1 MIQYR
6 GVLVRDGGRKMQV
19 EYTLTE
25 QDFIAFNLHYARHSK
40 MVKRSLVLQH
50 YIVAIILFAV
60 PLSVF
65 LFGPPDY
72 KSMDLPFIFLLAGV
86 IWIVF
91 YPKCFYKLIER
102 NIKKMLREGSY
113 DNLIGKHNVQITDE
127 GIIETN
133 NGGETKLNWK
143 GIEKVEENEAYIF
156 IYVSSMSANIV
167 PKHAFVQENSKNEF
181 MRRLRAGMESLGI

>member
-1 MIQYR
+1 MR
-6 GVLVRDGGRKMQV
+6 L

-25 QDFIAFNLHYARHSK
+25 QDFIAFNLHYAKHSK
-40 MVKRSLVLQH
+40 TVKRSLFFQH
-50 YIVAIILFAV
+50 YIVAIIFFAV

-65 LFGPPDY
+65 LIGPPGQVY
-72 KSMDLPFIFLLAGV
+72 TEVPFIFLLAGI

-91 YPKCFYKLIER
+91 YPKYFYNHIER

-113 DNLIGKHNVQITDE
+113 SKLLGKHHLQITDE

-133 NGGETKLNWK
+133 SGGETKRNWN
-143 GIEKVEENEAYIF
+143 GIEKIEENEAYIF

-167 PKHAFVQENSKNEF
+167 PKTAFSRENSKSEF
-181 MRRLRAGMESLGI
+181 MQSLQVGMESSRV